1 MTEKLLK
8 LIFRINILRKYFRD
22 TNLDNKENDYM

>member
-22 TNLDNKENDYM
+22 TNLDNKENDHM

>member
-8 LIFRINILRKYFRD
+8 LIFHVNILHKYFRY